1 MSERKKD
8 KDLQLGILSMRKAFN
23 DDAWEEYLYWQ
34 TFDKKIFNKI
44 NSLIKDIERNGVL
57 KGLGK
62 PEALKGDL
70 SGMYSRHIDDKNRLV
85 YYIKENMLIIVS
97 CKTHYKDK

>member
-1 MSERKKD
+1 MSERKKG
-8 KDLQLGILSMRKAFN
+8 KDLQIGILSMRKAFD

-34 TFDKKIFNKI
+34 THDKKIFDKI
-44 NSLIKDIERNGVL
+44 NTLIKDIERNGAL

-62 PEALKGDL
+62 PVRGDL
-70 SGMYSRHIDDKNRLV
+70 SGMYSRRINDKHRLV
-85 YYIKENMLIIVS
+85 YYIKENTLIILA

>member
-1 MSERKKD
+1 
-8 KDLQLGILSMRKAFN
+8 MRKAFN

-34 TFDKKIFNKI
+34 SHDKKIFNKI

-70 SGMYSRHIDDKNRLV
+70 SGMYSRHIDEKNRLA
-85 YYIKENMLIIVS
+85 YHIKENTLIIVA